1 MPARFDVLTLFP
13 DAFRGPLD
21 VSMIQRA
28 RDAGRIEVHTHD
40 IRDYATDRHRTVDDY
55 PFGGGQ
61 GMVLRV
67 DVLDAALRGVQA
79 KAEVPGLV
87 VYLTP
92 QGEKLND
99 RLVRELATHERLVLV
114 CGRYEGVDERFVEH
128 RVDRQISIGDFVLTG
143 GELPAMVLIDAVAR
157 HVPGVLGDE
166 ASPEEESFADGLLE
180 HPQYTRPAEYEGW
193 KVPDVLLGG
202 EHAAVERWR
211 RGQRVERT
219 RARRPDLLPPLEDAD
234 QQADDGLLKIGVD
247 GVRVRSFDY
256 PVDLPHVLALW
267 RSAGTGLSLGPSDE
281 PNELAK
287 KLQRDPGLFLVAVA
301 RGEIIGAVVGAS
313 DGREGHAYQLA
324 VAAPWQ
330 RKGIATGLMRVLEDR
345 LRSLGCTRL
354 SVFLPAAAE
363 AAEQLYA
370 HQGWVRGDG
379 AVFTRD
385 LLQR

>member
-13 DAFRGPLD
+13 AAFTGPLD

-67 DVLDAALRGVQA
+67 DVLDAALQDVQA
-79 KAEVPGLV
+79 KAEAPGLV

-92 QGEKLND
+92 QGEKLDD
-99 RLVRELATHERLVLV
+99 RLVREFATHERLILV
-114 CGRYEGVDERFVEH
+114 CGRYEGVDERFVQH
-128 RVDRQISIGDFVLTG
+128 RVDRQVSIGDFVLTG

-157 HVPGVLGDE
+157 HVTGVLGDE

-211 RGQRVERT
+211 RDQRVERT
-219 RARRPDLLPPLEDAD
+219 RMRRPDLLPPLEDAN
-234 QQADDGLLKIGVD
+234 QQADDGLVKIGVD
-247 GVRVRSFDY
+247 GVRVRSFEY
-256 PVDLPHVLALW
+256 PGDVPHVLALW
-267 RSAGTGLSLGPSDE
+267 RSAGHELHLGPSDE
-281 PNELAK
+281 PAELAK

-301 RGEIIGAVVGAS
+301 RGDIIGAVVGAW

-324 VAAPWQ
+324 VAESW
-330 RKGIATGLMRVLEDR
+330 RMKGVGRGLMLVLESR
-345 LRSLGCTRL
+345 LRTLGCSRISVMVNPGAASAAHFYEGEGWTR
-354 SVFLPAAAE
+354 
-363 AAEQLYA
+363 
-370 HQGWVRGDG
+370 RDG
-379 AVFTRD
+379 AVFIRD